1 MRTRSKLFLGAIALT
16 LTQPAFSCGEI
27 KPNKEITKLVT
38 RLAYRHSF
46 PTATD
51 IFAIIRIESAYRE
64 DAKNESAR
72 ESSHGL
78 MQVQDGP
85 FNPRDNIARGVAL
98 LREYYMMTG
107 SMEGAVKS
115 YNIGPA
121 NYLHGKLKPWGEAY
135 YDKFML
141 QRVVYSHYP
150 RRLTNLGKT
159 LGCGKENG
167 IPPELQTRLNE
178 ITKRLTRQR
187 KAEEKHK
194 KHTYH

>member
-1 MRTRSKLFLGAIALT
+1 MRQRSKLFLGAIALT
-16 LTQPAFSCGEI
+16 LAQPAFSCGEI

-38 RLAYRHSF
+38 RLAYRNSF
-46 PTATD
+46 PTAPD

-64 DAKNESAR
+64 DAKNESSR

-85 FNPRDNIARGVAL
+85 FNPRENIARGVAL
-98 LREYYMMTG
+98 LREYYMLTG
-107 SMEGAVKS
+107 SAEGAVKS

-121 NYLHGKLKPWGEAY
+121 NYLHGKLRPWGEAY

-141 QRVVYSHYP
+141 QRTVYSHYP
-150 RRLTNLGKT
+150 RHLTNLGKT

-167 IPPELQTRLNE
+167 IPRELQNRLSE
-178 ITKRLTRQR
+178 ITKRLARER
-187 KAEEKHK
+187 KLEPRHK
-194 KHTYH
+194 KHLH